1 MEWFKEKKT
10 GILLHYI
17 NIMFLFVVADVCYE
31 IENFNYL
38 YVTLLYLGLMVIY
51 WVYNG
56 LLHRKWQRI
65 VVFLLAIICALI
77 LAYFYKDKIAEFIN
91 DDIIANIDDINNQLL
106 NAEATYFYQFKPVI
120 TVILPIVVFILFFF
134 YYNNM
139 TEGVLLLTVAVMI
152 FFWYLE
158 YFDEIKML
166 IIPFIIIAIV
176 TYMVNNYKKV
186 LLELQ
191 KKGIYS
197 SINGTRVIINV
208 IVFALIAGIVV
219 LPLPQDI
226 KGKDELSIFQILE
239 NEYGKAQSR
248 GSEAAKSGIFG
259 LQYTGYN
266 NTENRLGGPIRL
278 DNQVAFR
285 VVSDKALYL
294 KGDVRDEYTGYSWE
308 KTTDELTELQKGINP
323 AIDEAR
329 NNDIGNIIYPENK
342 LKEIKIFPEKLRSS
356 SFMVPIYTNRIKDY
370 EGEIFINEENST
382 FVTGSY
388 ISKPYTIEYYDVEYK
403 IEMLDYYTV
412 YYGYNDKYSRYL
424 QLPEGIT
431 TRTVE
436 LVYDLVKDC
445 NNNQEKVEKLRDYL
459 SNNYS
464 YTLDASVLP
473 EGRDFVDYFLFEDP
487 KGYCVYFATAL
498 TVMYRIA
505 GIPARYVEGYKMS
518 ETSKTGNVYAVT
530 NDTAHAWVEYLVS
543 DDLWA
548 ISDCSPTALENNII
562 IEEEKKQEESTTNPL
577 PNVNPDRPNNAEE
590 IEEADDDKEESDED
604 KGLDIVYNRSLL
616 YVELTALAVL
626 IMSSYFVVTARK
638 RKKML
643 KSESVIPLYNYI
655 IKRLKRYNI
664 TKRIDETEK
673 EFAAHSE
680 MELKDILKP
689 LTKKVYEEYYG
700 GIKDDKIEKRKIYC
714 DFEKYLRKK
723 DGILTYYLKK
733 LF

>member
-17 NIMFLFVVADVCYE
+17 NIMFLFVVIDVCYE

-56 LLHRKWQRI
+56 LIHRKWQRI
-65 VVFLLAIICALI
+65 IVFLLATLCALI

-91 DDIIANIDDINNQLL
+91 VDIIANIDDINNQLL

-120 TVILPIVVFILFFF
+120 TVILPVVVFILFFF

-139 TEGVLLLTVAVMI
+139 TEGVLLLTLAVMI

-158 YFDEIKML
+158 YFDEIKIL

-197 SINGTRVIINV
+197 SIDGTRVIINV
-208 IVFALIAGIVV
+208 IVFTLIAGIVV

-239 NEYGKAQSR
+239 NEYGEAHNR

-294 KGDVRDEYTGYSWE
+294 KGDVRDEYTGYSWK

-323 AIDEAR
+323 SIDEAR
-329 NNDIGNIIYPENK
+329 NNDIGNVIYPENK

-445 NNNQEKVEKLRDYL
+445 NNNQEKVEKLKDYL

-562 IEEEKKQEESTTNPL
+562 IEQEKKQEENTTNPL
-577 PNVNPDRPNNAEE
+577 TNVNPDRPNNAEE
-590 IEEADDDKEESDED
+590 IEEADDDKEESAED
-604 KGLDIVYNRSLL
+604 KGVDIVYNRNLL

-655 IKRLKRYNI
+655 NKRLKRYNI

-700 GIKDDKIEKRKIYC
+700 GIKDHRIDKRKIYY

-723 DGILTYYLKK
+723 DGILTYYLKR